1 MKRIRPWF
9 WMAGIFLL
17 LAGALLWI
25 LKGEPR
31 HQGRSLTYWLVKLES
46 GSPGEKAA
54 AEEAIRALGDRA
66 IPHLLRFLSYETTDW
81 KQRAAMALE
90 KLPLEWFHAPDR
102 WMDPGKLQH
111 RGILGFRTLGTDAAP
126 AIPLLSLHLT
136 NGPHNGNAAFALAAI
151 GPETIPILIR
161 SLESQYA
168 QARLC
173 SVWALGS
180 LGPQAR
186 EAVPS
191 LLKLLEKEPGL
202 SRFIL
207 DELAEI
213 EPSTAEALGHAIRE

>member
-1 MKRIRPWF
+1 MKRMRTLFWF
-9 WMAGIFLL
+9 AGVVLL
-17 LAGALLWI
+17 LGGTLLWT

-31 HQGRSLTYWLVKLES
+31 HQGRSLTSWLVKLES
-46 GSPGEKAA
+46 GSPEEKAA
-54 AEEAIRALGDRA
+54 AEEAVRKIGGRA

-81 KQRAAMALE
+81 KQRVSMALE
-90 KLPLEWFHAPDR
+90 NLPLEWFHAPDR

-111 RGILGFRTLGTDAAP
+111 RGILGFRTLGTDAAS
-126 AIPLLSLHLT
+126 AIPVLSLHLT

-180 LGPQAR
+180 LGPQAK

-191 LLKLLEKEPGL
+191 LLKLMEKEPGI

-207 DELAEI
+207 DELTEI
-213 EPSTAEALGHAIRE
+213 EPSTAEEMGQATRE